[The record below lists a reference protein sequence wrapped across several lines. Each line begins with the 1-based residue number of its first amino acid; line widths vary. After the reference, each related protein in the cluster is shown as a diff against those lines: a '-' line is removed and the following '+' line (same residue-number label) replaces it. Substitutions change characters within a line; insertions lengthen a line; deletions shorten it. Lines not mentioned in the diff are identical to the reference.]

1 MITTAPQQDSSVPRP
16 GQPWWTQKTKPA
28 LPQPVAKARYSPDEF
43 YQAQLDWR
51 SLQLQ
56 QVLDKRQ
63 AAEDAADAAVNRR
76 RSRAPPNG
84 ASPAAGP
91 PSARAAWSEDCA
103 SKTRASEPRPAS
115 ARTPEAGKRTTV
127 RGPVTPGAEPGSVD
141 RVVVDDHL
149 DAGALAADHQHDSQH
164 PDQHAFERLYDESAE
179 RRERRDAT
187 HAEAERLREER
198 ESAGC
203 TFAPRRAAPPPS
215 SVSPRVAA
223 LAAQGAAALAG
234 RLPADYS
241 ESFYQAQLEWRRAQL
256 QRAADKRQAAE
267 EAEVPPIPLPNP
279 NPNPNPNPIP
289 NLNPNLNPS
298 PSPSPSPSP
307 NPKPKPKPKPPTLS
321 LTPGG
326 GQRGGLGR
334 ALGLV
339 VGPARARGQ
348 EEQHGGQAEE
358 QRHA

>member
-1 MITTAPQQDSSVPRP
+1 MPAPPQESSVPRP

-28 LPQPVAKARYSPDEF
+28 QVPQPVVKDRCSPDEF

-63 AAEDAADAAVNRR
+63 AAEDAADAAANPR
-76 RSRAPPNG
+76 RSRAANG

-91 PSARAAWSEDCA
+91 HSARAAWSEDGA
-103 SKTRASEPRPAS
+103 GKTRASEPRPAA
-115 ARTPEAGKRTTV
+115 ARMPEAGKRPMV

-141 RVVVDDHL
+141 RVVVEDPL
-149 DAGALAADHQHDSQH
+149 DAGALALHE
-164 PDQHAFERLYDESAE
+164 QHAFERLFDESTE

-187 HAEAERLREER
+187 HAEAERLRAER

-234 RLPADYS
+234 RVPVDYS

-256 QRAADKRQAAE
+256 QRAADTRH
-267 EAEVPPIPLPNP
+267 LG
-279 NPNPNPNPIP
+279 
-289 NLNPNLNPS
+289 L
-298 PSPSPSPSP
+298 
-307 NPKPKPKPKPPTLS
+307 
-321 LTPGG
+321 
-326 GQRGGLGR
+326 LGR
-334 ALGLV
+334 L
-339 VGPARARGQ
+339 PRI
-348 EEQHGGQAEE
+348 QAECMTG
-358 QRHA
+358 